1 MNTQSVEAV
10 VAQALGLPLA
20 QVNDDSGPQSLPTW
34 DSVTHLD
41 ILLSVEVEFGIK
53 FTADEMITLLSVSA
67 IKAALRDK
75 GVTV

>member
-10 VAQALGLPLA
+10 VAQSLGLPLA

>member
-20 QVNDDSGPQSLPTW
+20 QISDDSGPQTLPVW

-41 ILLSVEVEFGIK
+41 IMLSLEMEFGIK
-53 FTADEMITLLSVSA
+53 FTADEIIALLSVAA

-75 GVTV
+75 GVRV